1 MGRQTKY
8 FKLILIFII
17 LKNINSYK
25 EYFPCAI
32 INKNYKDFIMTAK
45 VKTDIYLDSDITIQ
59 AKEIFKKYGVSL
71 SDAINMFLTQ
81 SVLEKGLPFEIKTPN
96 DETIQAI
103 KDARANKNGETITLA
118 QLEEESKQCL
128 R

>member
-1 MGRQTKY
+1 
-8 FKLILIFII
+8 
-17 LKNINSYK
+17 
-25 EYFPCAI
+25 
-32 INKNYKDFIMTAK
+32 MTAK